1 MPERD
6 DQLLEV
12 VKEALED
19 RKARDIQVLDISE
32 RSSFADYFV
41 IATGTSDRHVGAIVD
56 HVREET
62 KHAGYP
68 AANGVEGEATG
79 DWLLLD
85 LDSVVVHV
93 MRAETRAFYNLEAL
107 WDETLQARGEAEEN
121 SVAE

>member
-1 MPERD
+1 MPELD
-6 DQLLEV
+6 EQLLEV
-12 VKEALED
+12 VRESLED
-19 RKARDIQVLDISE
+19 RKARDIQVLDIAD
-32 RSSFADYFV
+32 SSGFADYFV

-107 WDETLQARGEAEEN
+107 WDETLQAREGAGESSAAE
-121 SVAE
+121 

>member
-12 VKEALED
+12 VREALED

-32 RSSFADYFV
+32 RSGFADYFV
-41 IATGTSDRHVGAIVD
+41 IATGTSDRHVGAIID
-56 HVREET
+56 HVREAT

-68 AANGVEGEATG
+68 AASGVEGEAAG

-107 WDETLQARGEAEEN
+107 WDETLQARGEAGES

>member
-12 VKEALED
+12 VNEALED

-32 RSSFADYFV
+32 RSGFADYFV

-107 WDETLQARGEAEEN
+107 WDEALQARGEAEEN